1 MYAEE
6 INPAV
11 IDDLIEKIA
20 QKVVD
25 AKMEAP
31 AILALETMKPLSWIG
46 SQMGRIF
53 LTPWVGVFGYSAM
66 DKADKY
72 MMIFEKR
79 ENVDR
84 LIKRIEKLSGISNR
98 SK

>member
-1 MYAEE
+1 
-6 INPAV
+6 
-11 IDDLIEKIA
+11 
-20 QKVVD
+20 
-25 AKMEAP
+25 METP

-53 LTPWVGVFGYSAM
+53 LTPWAGIFGYSAM
-66 DKADKY
+66 EKTDRY

-84 LIKRIEKLSGISNR
+84 LIKRIEDLSGISDR
-98 SK
+98 SKK